1 MIINEDSI
9 LQNSFTFAPQ
19 PELMQVHNGWENLPS
34 FENVILTIGTY
45 DGVHYGHQQIIK
57 RINDLAAEYQTKSV
71 LLTFHPHPRLVLR
84 PDLELK
90 LITTIEEKVK
100 LLANYGIDHIVV
112 APFSKEFASIP
123 AELYVKDVLVK
134 HFMPKKIVIGYDHKF
149 GAGRQGDIELLRD
162 LAKDFHY
169 EVEEIPKQTIDDLS
183 VSSTKVRKAIIEGD
197 ITAANELLAH
207 PFSLSGE
214 VVHGEK
220 RGRQLGFPTANIE
233 INNPVKLIPPAGVYA
248 IKSTIDYKRYNG
260 LLSIGSKPTFGEYQE
275 QFVEAYFLDF
285 NQDIYGQVVEVT
297 LIGKLR
303 DEMRFKDTD
312 ALVTQMKNDVTLAK
326 ERFF

>member
-1 MIINEDSI
+1 
-9 LQNSFTFAPQ
+9 
-19 PELMQVHNGWENLPS
+19 MQVHNGWENLPS

-45 DGVHYGHQQIIK
+45 DGVHFGHQQIIK
-57 RINDLAAEYQTKSV
+57 RINDLAKANQSESV

-100 LLANYGIDHIVV
+100 LLANYGIDHIVI

-134 HFMPKKIVIGYDHKF
+134 NFMPKKIVIGYDHKF
-149 GAGRQGDIELLRD
+149 GAERKGDIDLLRK

-169 EVEEIPKQTIDDLS
+169 EVEEISKQTIDDLS
-183 VSSTKVRKAIIEGD
+183 VSSTKVRKAILEGD
-197 ITAANELLAH
+197 IEAANELLAH

-233 INNPVKLIPPAGVYA
+233 INNPHKLIPPAGVYA
-248 IKSTIDYKRYNG
+248 IKSKINKESYNG
-260 LLSIGSKPTFGEYQE
+260 LLSIGSKPTFGEYNE
-275 QFVEAYFLDF
+275 QFVEAYFFDF
-285 NQDIYGQVVEVT
+285 KQDIYGQEIKVT
-297 LIGKLR
+297 LIGKVR
-303 DEMRFKDTD
+303 NEMKFDSKD
-312 ALVTQMKNDVTLAK
+312 ALVAQMKEDVKIGK
-326 ERFF
+326 EKYFCQG